1 MPGCLGTKHFGDL
14 PKGGKTTTSPF
25 CQWLFQGC
33 SERPAAPATASKA
46 LREEV
51 GSLKSQDTLF
61 LSARSD
67 PGGQASDAGR
77 SAEKLSAD
85 TDEDQIH
92 FSQTIAF
99 NFTLFFP
106 ALLRFNSSI
115 KRPSAQHPSQ
125 CLDLP
130 FSWAPVV

>member
-1 MPGCLGTKHFGDL
+1 M
-14 PKGGKTTTSPF
+14 
-25 CQWLFQGC
+25 
-33 SERPAAPATASKA
+33 
-46 LREEV
+46 
-51 GSLKSQDTLF
+51 GSLKNQDTLF

-85 TDEDQIH
+85 TDQDQIH

-99 NFTLFFP
+99 NVTLFFP
-106 ALLRFNSSI
+106 ALLHFNSSI
-115 KRPSAQHPSQ
+115 KRPSVRHPSQ